1 MRTAAPQFEELDE
14 LVLRLKGLVLVRDIR
29 RRGDADVEE
38 LAMYEDEIRRVRN
51 RLALFVKNGSRRLTR

>member
-1 MRTAAPQFEELDE
+1 MTTTAPHFRELDE

-38 LAMYEDEIRRVRN
+38 LTMYGDEIRRVREQ
-51 RLALFVKNGSRRLTR
+51 LALFVRNRTAA

>member
-29 RRGDADVEE
+29 KRGDLWE
-38 LAMYEDEIRRVRN
+38 RRT
-51 RLALFVKNGSRRLTR
+51 AS